1 MGSRLVDSAITYR
14 IIRKLVTPF
23 NKTEAYAIGLIDDT
37 GHLIRKPST
46 EQERDA
52 YTLLD
57 RLCFRLKR
65 IISSSPY
72 QSRRL
77 SSLSTALTLVKEH
90 MNDEDDYVF
99 LEREFIAHIQTEPV
113 NRPLEEHIQQILE
126 GKKMLTCS
134 LFNEDDG
141 GNSGAGIPN
150 AEGGGFSGQATANPN
165 PNLAGRDI
173 ILGKMRRRSMPQI
186 RTGMKPLSYK
196 RHLKPFFTNSNHGD
210 YV

>member
-14 IIRKLVTPF
+14 IIKKLITPF
-23 NKTEAYAIGLIDDT
+23 HKTEAFALGLIDET
-37 GHLIRKPST
+37 GHIIRKPNT
-46 EQERDA
+46 DNERDA
-52 YTLLD
+52 LTLLD

-65 IISSSPY
+65 IISSNPY
-72 QSRRL
+72 QARQL
-77 SSLSTALTLVKEH
+77 SNLSAAMALVREH
-90 MNDEDDYVF
+90 LDNGDEAMY
-99 LEREFIAHIQTEPV
+99 LEREFIDSIQNYTPDYH
-113 NRPLEEHIQQILE
+113 LEEQIQQIIE
-126 GKKMLTCS
+126 GKKMLTFG
-134 LFNEDDG
+134 LYNENDG
-141 GNSGAGIPN
+141 GLGAGIPN

-173 ILGKMRRRSMPQI
+173 IMGKIRRRSMPQI